1 MDRPTIRK
9 ENIMESYGILA
20 LLPAAIVITLA
31 LVTKKT
37 HLSLVIGIFVGVVI
51 LCGGNPL
58 TAFPIMFRDYI
69 IPPLTSESNIRTLI
83 IIVVIQGM
91 AKMLR
96 ITGAGPAMANA
107 IKRIVKTKRGAET
120 VTTVAGFAFIYTE
133 PCFLLGVVMRPITE
147 AYRVTKI
154 KLAYICDSLGCNMA
168 ALSPICSYG
177 PYYVGLIAVELAA
190 LGLPGDGWNVYGEYW
205 THNFYAILAILLVYF
220 VCITGKDIGKLYLAE
235 KRADVTGRLIG
246 PGEVPVVP
254 DNPED
259 IPSDE
264 EKFPLRNFA
273 IPMITMLLVLMGCAF
288 WEGNV
293 IENGVVGAFRN
304 CTITLDIICG
314 LTAAG
319 LSSVV
324 VGACQKRFSIIE
336 GFQKWLDG
344 CCVALNVVLILVLAW
359 ALSSVSGA
367 LDLSGVVA
375 GFVDSIGVSP
385 SIIPAFIFLAGA
397 VMSFAT
403 GSSWGTTALLMPIA
417 VPICYDYGLGVGI
430 GAAAAVAGGLFGD
443 HCSPIS
449 DTTIKA
455 SMASGSDHMAHVTT
469 QIPYAVTAGA
479 GTFIA
484 YLIDGLTGSLIVGIV
499 VGLAIMIGAIMVQNR
514 MAVNKYKDYD
524 FDAEIAQSGD
534 QAETAGA

>member
-1 MDRPTIRK
+1 
-9 ENIMESYGILA
+9 
-20 LLPAAIVITLA
+20 
-31 LVTKKT
+31 
-37 HLSLVIGIFVGVVI
+37 
-51 LCGGNPL
+51 
-58 TAFPIMFRDYI
+58 
-69 IPPLTSESNIRTLI
+69 
-83 IIVVIQGM
+83 
-91 AKMLR
+91 
-96 ITGAGPAMANA
+96 MANA

-273 IPMITMLLVLMGCAF
+273 IPMITMLVVLLGCAF

-324 VGACQKRFSIIE
+324 VGACLLYTSQASAGHDIGHRADDNS
-336 GFQKWLDG
+336 G
-344 CCVALNVVLILVLAW
+344 LI
-359 ALSSVSGA
+359 
-367 LDLSGVVA
+367 
-375 GFVDSIGVSP
+375 
-385 SIIPAFIFLAGA
+385 
-397 VMSFAT
+397 
-403 GSSWGTTALLMPIA
+403 
-417 VPICYDYGLGVGI
+417 
-430 GAAAAVAGGLFGD
+430 
-443 HCSPIS
+443 
-449 DTTIKA
+449 
-455 SMASGSDHMAHVTT
+455 
-469 QIPYAVTAGA
+469 
-479 GTFIA
+479 
-484 YLIDGLTGSLIVGIV
+484 
-499 VGLAIMIGAIMVQNR
+499 
-514 MAVNKYKDYD
+514 
-524 FDAEIAQSGD
+524 
-534 QAETAGA
+534 